1 MVNMRITN
9 NMMVST
15 MMRNMNDNLERMDK
29 SQQQMA
35 TGKRFQIPSDD
46 PIGVS
51 KSLRLHTDI
60 AELEQFKRN
69 TDDAISWLDIT
80 ETALSDIDDVLQRA
94 RELTVQASNG
104 TNTPED
110 RVKIKEEITQLKE
123 QLINIGNRTYAGRYV
138 FSGFKTDQELLN
150 EDGEYNF
157 NLSQNEIIEYQVGVA
172 DTLGVNVIGQ
182 KVFGIGDGSQSTVVT
197 NEDVDV
203 SGEKKAQ
210 MIDVFTQLEQALD
223 GNNDAEINVSIERID
238 NQLGN
243 LLSVRAEVG
252 AKMNRMEMTN
262 NRLLDENINFTK
274 LLANNEDADMAET
287 IMKLKQEESVYNASL
302 SVGARVIQPTL
313 IDFIR

>member
-1 MVNMRITN
+1 MRITN

>member
-1 MVNMRITN
+1 MRITN

-15 MMRNMNDNLERMDK
+15 MMRNMNDNLERMNK
-29 SQQQMA
+29 TQQQWA
-35 TGKRFQIPSDD
+35 TGKQFLVPSDD

-51 KSLRLHTDI
+51 KSLRLHTDV

-80 ETALSDIDDVLQRA
+80 ETALKNTDDVLQRA

-110 RVKIKEEITQLKE
+110 RLKIKEEITQLKG
-123 QLINIGNRTYAGRYV
+123 QLINISNRTYAGRYV

-150 EDGEYNF
+150 ENGEYNF
-157 NLSQNEIIEYQVGVA
+157 NLGQNEIIEYQVGVA
-172 DTLGVNVIGQ
+172 DTLVVNVLGQ
-182 KVFGIGDGSQSTVVT
+182 KVFGIGDGDQNTVIT

-210 MIDVFTQLEQALD
+210 MIDVFTKLEQALD
-223 GNNDAEINVSIERID
+223 RNDDAEINVSIERID

-243 LLSVRAEVG
+243 LLAVRAEVG
-252 AKMNRMEMTN
+252 AKMNRMEMTK

-274 LLANNEDADMAET
+274 LLSENEDADMAET
-287 IMKLKQEESVYNASL
+287 VMKLKQEESVYNASL
-302 SVGARVIQPTL
+302 SIGARVIQPTL
-313 IDFIR
+313 VDFIR